1 MAKKRWTDNTMAK
14 KRRNRQYNG
23 QKKKEQTIQ
32 WPKKEGQNDKRQTIV
47 HNTLNRKIKD
57 D

>member
-1 MAKKRWTDNTMAK
+1 MNNKGVI
-14 KRRNRQYNG
+14 RNRYS
-23 QKKKEQTIQ
+23 KEQTIQ
-32 WPKKEGQNDKRQTIV
+32 WPKKKEKNDKRQTIA